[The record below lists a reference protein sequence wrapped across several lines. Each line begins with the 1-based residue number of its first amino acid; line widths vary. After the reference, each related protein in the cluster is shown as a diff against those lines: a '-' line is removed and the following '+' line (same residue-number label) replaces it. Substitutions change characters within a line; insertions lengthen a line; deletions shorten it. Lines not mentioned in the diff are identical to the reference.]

1 MILQK
6 DVKIGDL
13 ESRLDELEASIMNY
27 EEEAQT
33 LSSQL
38 LYTNRQVKEAQEAR
52 DDVTIAL
59 KERENELIKLKQ
71 EAQEVLEKALKE
83 RERVIENYEHVMSIQ
98 EIGVLKDNLEQIDGS
113 LEAKKRE
120 NKTLQERMKTNNEEM
135 IALQEYVSELE
146 EKYKYLENENEN
158 LKKGI
163 QNKEK
168 TILNLEQEISTV
180 AEDVKDSHNETI
192 NDLQKKNQQLN
203 QKITELER
211 KCSTILKQKELLEET
226 LKSEISDL
234 CRNIEALEKDK
245 KQSLDNYAKMNE
257 DSKKLQE
264 NIKQQELEFNRVKQ
278 DLQKEAAG
286 SILRLKGEKMELEHQ
301 IQDLIRQLDL
311 NRTSIKD
318 EFSLQDELSQLE
330 DFRGSRIST
339 PQNGKD
345 SKKFDVFKEI
355 VSCK

>member
-1 MILQK
+1 M
-6 DVKIGDL
+6 D
-13 ESRLDELEASIMNY
+13 S
-27 EEEAQT
+27 
-33 LSSQL
+33 
-38 LYTNRQVKEAQEAR
+38 
-52 DDVTIAL
+52 TI
-59 KERENELIKLKQ
+59 
-71 EAQEVLEKALKE
+71 
-83 RERVIENYEHVMSIQ
+83 
-98 EIGVLKDNLEQIDGS
+98 
-113 LEAKKRE
+113 EAKKKE

-146 EKYKYLENENEN
+146 DKYKYLENENEN

-192 NDLQKKNQQLN
+192 NDLQRKNQQLN

-234 CRNIEALEKDK
+234 YRNIEALEKDK
-245 KQSLDNYAKMNE
+245 KQSLDTYAKIYE
-257 DSKKLQE
+257 DNKKLQE
-264 NIKQQELEFNRVKQ
+264 NIKQQEVEFDRVKQ
-278 DLQKEAAG
+278 DMQKEAAG

-355 VSCK
+355 VSYR

>member
-1 MILQK
+1 M
-6 DVKIGDL
+6 
-13 ESRLDELEASIMNY
+13 
-27 EEEAQT
+27 
-33 LSSQL
+33 
-38 LYTNRQVKEAQEAR
+38 
-52 DDVTIAL
+52 
-59 KERENELIKLKQ
+59 
-71 EAQEVLEKALKE
+71 LEKALKE
-83 RERVIENYEHVMSIQ
+83 RERVIENYEHVIGIQ
-98 EIGVLKDNLEQIDGS
+98 EIGVLKDNLEQIDTS
-113 LEAKKRE
+113 LEARKKE

-135 IALQEYVSELE
+135 IGLQEYVSELE
-146 EKYKYLENENEN
+146 EKYKFLENENEN

-192 NDLQKKNQQLN
+192 NDLQKKNQHLN

-211 KCSTILKQKELLEET
+211 RASSILKQKELLEET

-234 CRNIEALEKDK
+234 TRNVEALEKDK
-245 KQSLDNYAKMNE
+245 KQSLDTYAKMNE
-257 DSKKLQE
+257 DNKKLQE
-264 NIKQQELEFNRVKQ
+264 NIKLQELEFNRVKQ

-345 SKKFDVFKEI
+345 SKKLDVFKEM
-355 VSCK
+355 VSYR

>member
-1 MILQK
+1 
-6 DVKIGDL
+6 
-13 ESRLDELEASIMNY
+13 
-27 EEEAQT
+27 
-33 LSSQL
+33 
-38 LYTNRQVKEAQEAR
+38 
-52 DDVTIAL
+52 
-59 KERENELIKLKQ
+59 
-71 EAQEVLEKALKE
+71 VLEKALKE
-83 RERVIENYEHVMSIQ
+83 RERVIENYEHVIGIQ
-98 EIGVLKDNLEQIDGS
+98 EIGVLKDNLEQIDYS
-113 LEAKKRE
+113 LEARKKE

-135 IALQEYVSELE
+135 IVLQEYVSELE
-146 EKYKYLENENEN
+146 EKYKFLENENEN

-192 NDLQKKNQQLN
+192 NDLQKKNQHLN

-211 KCSTILKQKELLEET
+211 RASSILKQKELLEET

-234 CRNIEALEKDK
+234 TRNVEALEKDK
-245 KQSLDNYAKMNE
+245 KQSLDTYAKMNE
-257 DSKKLQE
+257 DNKKLQE
-264 NIKQQELEFNRVKQ
+264 NIKLQELEFNRVKQ

-345 SKKFDVFKEI
+345 SKKLDVFKEM
-355 VSCK
+355 VSYR